1 MSAWSVTRPPV
12 PSDWGGERLFA
23 LLDGV
28 AMEPVER
35 WLYETHPTPAY
46 EPLYL
51 DTPLSD
57 CRALSPCLIELETGS
72 PIFERFIE
80 EEAAREAGWLIA
92 SVEPLE
98 VVADHLRGLLIVEH
112 PWQGEQTLRV
122 SSPEVMRCL
131 LEAEPAAAASPLLG
145 PIERLWLPE
154 MHGQDLLWHHLESD
168 GERLRD
174 ESIGRF
180 QLTEAHCA
188 SLARIAWWQF
198 RRELAEHLRA
208 YFATGPWLPNFD
220 SADQAAGEVIELT
233 AALGFHGRR
242 AHFYLA
248 NILGAHGRSALE
260 EASMP
265 ELARC
270 LKVADGRPPME
281 RLKAALA
288 LALARL
294 NKETSA

>member
-1 MSAWSVTRPPV
+1 MSAWSVIRPPG
-12 PSDWGGERLFA
+12 PSEWRGERLFV

-35 WLYETHPTPAY
+35 WLYETHPSPVY

-51 DTPLSD
+51 DTPLAD
-57 CRALSPCLIELETGS
+57 CRALSPCLIELEAGS
-72 PIFERFIE
+72 PVFERFID
-80 EEAAREAGWLIA
+80 EEAAREAGWLMT
-92 SVEPLE
+92 SGEGLE

-122 SSPEVMRCL
+122 ASPEVMRCL
-131 LEAEPAAAASPLLG
+131 LEAEPAPAASSLLG

-154 MHGQDLLWHHLESD
+154 AQGHDMAWHHLESD
-168 GERLRD
+168 GERIRD
-174 ESIGRF
+174 RSVGRF

-188 SLARIAWWQF
+188 SLARIAWRRF
-198 RRELAEHLRA
+198 RFELAEHLQA
-208 YFATGPWLPNFD
+208 HFAKGPWLPAFD
-220 SADQAAGEVIELT
+220 GADQAAGEVIELT

-260 EASMP
+260 EETMP
-265 ELARC
+265 ELASC

-281 RLKAALA
+281 RLKSAVALA
-288 LALARL
+288 QARL
-294 NKETSA
+294 NKETSS

>member
-1 MSAWSVTRPPV
+1 MTS
-12 PSDWGGERLFA
+12 GE
-23 LLDGV
+23 
-28 AMEPVER
+28 
-35 WLYETHPTPAY
+35 
-46 EPLYL
+46 
-51 DTPLSD
+51 S
-57 CRALSPCLIELETGS
+57 
-72 PIFERFIE
+72 
-80 EEAAREAGWLIA
+80 
-92 SVEPLE
+92 LE

-122 SSPEVMRCL
+122 ASPEVMRCL
-131 LEAEPAAAASPLLG
+131 LEAEPAPTASSLLG

-154 MHGQDLLWHHLESD
+154 MQGADLNWHHLETDS
-168 GERLRD
+168 ERHRD
-174 ESIGRF
+174 ESLGRF

-188 SLARIAWWQF
+188 SLSRIAWRRF
-198 RRELAEHLRA
+198 RLELAEHLQA
-208 YFATGPWLPNFD
+208 YFAKGPWLPAFD
-220 SADQAAGEVIELT
+220 GAEQAAGEVIEWT

-260 EASMP
+260 EESMP

-281 RLKAALA
+281 RLKSAVALA
-288 LALARL
+288 QDRL

>member
-12 PSDWGGERLFA
+12 PGDRKGERLFV

-28 AMEPVER
+28 AMEPLER
-35 WLYETHPTPAY
+35 WLYETHPSPVY

-51 DTPLSD
+51 DTPLAE
-57 CRALSPCLIELETGS
+57 CRALSPCLIELEAGS
-72 PIFERFIE
+72 PVLARFIE
-80 EEAAREAGWLIA
+80 EQATREAGWLMT
-92 SVEPLE
+92 SGESLE

-122 SSPEVMRCL
+122 ASPEVMRCL
-131 LEAEPAAAASPLLG
+131 LEAEPAPTASSLLG

-154 MHGQDLLWHHLESD
+154 LHEQDLIWYHLESD
-168 GERLRD
+168 RERLRD
-174 ESIGRF
+174 SLVGRF

-188 SLARIAWWQF
+188 SLSRIVWRRF
-198 RRELAEHLRA
+198 RFELAEHLQA
-208 YFATGPWLPNFD
+208 YFAKGPWLLTFD
-220 SADQAAGEVIELT
+220 GADQAAGEVIELT
-233 AALGFHGRR
+233 ATFGFHGRR

-260 EASMP
+260 EETMP

-270 LKVADGRPPME
+270 LKVADGRPSME
-281 RLKAALA
+281 RLKSAVALA
-288 LALARL
+288 QDRL